1 MEKVQWIIR
10 KQVAGRKKISV
21 TEKRQISTDK
31 IELIKI
37 NRKKDKIP
45 IEKQSKQEQ
54 GMDMRNTNGQSNVKK
69 KKMSNLTN

>member
-1 MEKVQWIIR
+1 M
-10 KQVAGRKKISV
+10 AGRKKISV

>member
-1 MEKVQWIIR
+1 MGKVQWIIR
-10 KQVAGRKKISV
+10 KQVAGRKKIYV

-45 IEKQSKQEQ
+45 IEKQSKQER

>member
-1 MEKVQWIIR
+1 MGKVQWIIR

-45 IEKQSKQEQ
+45 IEKQSKQER
-54 GMDMRNTNGQSNVKK
+54 GMDMRNTDGQSNVKK

>member
-1 MEKVQWIIR
+1 M
-10 KQVAGRKKISV
+10 AGRKKIYV

>member
-1 MEKVQWIIR
+1 M
-10 KQVAGRKKISV
+10 AGRKKIYV

-45 IEKQSKQEQ
+45 IEKQSKQER

-69 KKMSNLTN
+69 KKISNLTN

>member
-1 MEKVQWIIR
+1 M
-10 KQVAGRKKISV
+10 AGRKKISV

-45 IEKQSKQEQ
+45 IEKQSKQER